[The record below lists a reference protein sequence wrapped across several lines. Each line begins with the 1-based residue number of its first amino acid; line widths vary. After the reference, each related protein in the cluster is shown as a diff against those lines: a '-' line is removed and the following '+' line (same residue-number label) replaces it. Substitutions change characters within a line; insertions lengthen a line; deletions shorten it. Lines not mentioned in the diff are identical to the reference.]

1 MHTYNFLLIS
11 LLILYAPFAQAAPS
25 GAKQLN
31 SSDAVALAL
40 RENQSLGAAR
50 AAIEEASAYS
60 RYSGRL
66 DNPEL
71 NLEYASDKAFNDEG
85 EHAYSIG
92 FEQRFPVTNRLKLL
106 KSVSA
111 LEVQLAES
119 ELRNQER
126 LLIRDVELALDT
138 ITSLDDRLS
147 LLNEVI
153 ELQESFTTFLE
164 KRIQNGEASTLDLNQ
179 VRVTQFAVKQDIQS
193 LTKERHTAMGEL
205 RSLLGIPQDVE
216 IEILPGQSGQDVL
229 PDMTNLSGELME
241 AHPEYQF
248 KTLLAEIAQGQTA
261 VAKAERWAD
270 IAIEIFF
277 EEERAVDEP
286 VGRETDRFFGI
297 GVSIPL
303 PLHSKNRGEIE
314 ASRSRERKI
323 YHEATALKLRLEN
336 EANALRH
343 NAEATHLQLTEYK
356 ESAVG
361 LVEQNLEEINRAYA
375 AGQVDLGEVFRVQEQ
390 RLEIKTAQV
399 ALRHEL
405 NQILIKWRAATASNL
420 SNLPTGDISNETK

>member
-1 MHTYNFLLIS
+1 MHIYNFLLIT
-11 LLILYAPFAQAAPS
+11 LLILYAPMAQAKPS
-25 GAKQLN
+25 SALQLT

-40 RENQSLGAAR
+40 RENQSLSVAK
-50 AAIEEASAYS
+50 AAIEEAAAYS

-71 NLEYASDKAFNDEG
+71 SLEYASDKAFNDEG

-92 FEQRFPVTNRLKLL
+92 FEQRFPITNRLKLL
-106 KSVSA
+106 KNVSA

-119 ELRNQER
+119 ELRNQQR
-126 LLIRDVELALDT
+126 LLIRDVELSVDT

-153 ELQESFTTFLE
+153 ELQGSFITFLE

-216 IEILPGQSGQDVL
+216 VEILPTQSEHTGLHQ
-229 PDMTNLSGELME
+229 MANLNGELLK

-248 KTLLAEIAQGQTA
+248 KTLLAEIAQDQTA

-286 VGRETDRFFGI
+286 IGRETDRFFGI

-303 PLHSKNRGEIE
+303 PLNDKNRGEIE
-314 ASRSRERKI
+314 ARRLRERKI
-323 YHEATALKLRLEN
+323 YHETIALKLRLEN
-336 EANALRH
+336 EANALRR

-356 ESAVG
+356 KSAVG

-405 NQILIKWRAATASNL
+405 NQILSH
-420 SNLPTGDISNETK
+420 ETN

>member
-1 MHTYNFLLIS
+1 MHIYYFLLIT
-11 LLILYAPFAQAAPS
+11 LLILYAPMAQAKSS
-25 GAKQLN
+25 GALQLT

-40 RENQSLGAAR
+40 RENPSLGAAR
-50 AAIEEASAYS
+50 ATIQEASAYS

-71 NLEYASDKAFNDEG
+71 SLEYASDKAFNDKG

-92 FEQRFPVTNRLKLL
+92 FEQRFPITNRLKLL
-106 KSVSA
+106 KNVSA
-111 LEVQLAES
+111 LEVKLAES
-119 ELRNQER
+119 ELRNQQR
-126 LLIRDVELALDT
+126 LLIRDVELSVDT

-153 ELQESFTTFLE
+153 ELQETFTTFLE
-164 KRIQNGEASTLDLNQ
+164 KRIQDGEASTLDLNQ

-193 LTKERHTAMGEL
+193 LTKERHTAIGEL
-205 RSLLGIPQDVE
+205 RSLLGVSQDVE
-216 IEILPGQSGQDVL
+216 VEILPTQSGHTSLHQMPSL
-229 PDMTNLSGELME
+229 KGELLE

-248 KTLLAEIAQGQTA
+248 KRLLAEIAQGQTA

-270 IAIEIFF
+270 IAIEVFF
-277 EEERAVDEP
+277 DEERAVDEP

-303 PLHSKNRGEIE
+303 PLNDKNRGEIE
-314 ASRSRERKI
+314 ASRLRERRI
-323 YHEATALKLRLEN
+323 YHETAALKLRLEN
-336 EANALRH
+336 EANALRK
-343 NAEATHLQLTEYK
+343 NAEATHLQLNEYK

-361 LVEQNLEEINRAYA
+361 LVEQNLEDINRAYA

-405 NQILIKWRAATASNL
+405 NQILIKWRAATASNF
-420 SNLPTGDISNETK
+420 SNLPTGDFSNETK